1 MNDAAFAPSVT
12 ARFNRKREAIV
23 AAATEIINQ
32 RGVRGMTF
40 AHVAE
45 RVGLITTSVTY
56 YFKRKDELAAACF
69 EAGALRM
76 RALVREARL
85 EADVSARVRRLLEL
99 YLELRGEI
107 AAGREPAIPV
117 FSNIRALSLETRE
130 TAGAAYLRL
139 FRAVRGLFAAP
150 DDDWLNRGAATART
164 QILLEQIH
172 WLENW
177 LPRYDSHDYPRVCE
191 RMHDILVGGL
201 ARDGAVWAPAPLSLG
216 GDDPALAREAF
227 LQPARLSRR
236 LG

>member
-99 YLELRGEI
+99 YLELRG
-107 AAGREPAIPV
+107 
-117 FSNIRALSLETRE
+117 
-130 TAGAAYLRL
+130 
-139 FRAVRGLFAAP
+139 
-150 DDDWLNRGAATART
+150 
-164 QILLEQIH
+164 
-172 WLENW
+172 
-177 LPRYDSHDYPRVCE
+177 
-191 RMHDILVGGL
+191 
-201 ARDGAVWAPAPLSLG
+201 
-216 GDDPALAREAF
+216 
-227 LQPARLSRR
+227 
-236 LG
+236 